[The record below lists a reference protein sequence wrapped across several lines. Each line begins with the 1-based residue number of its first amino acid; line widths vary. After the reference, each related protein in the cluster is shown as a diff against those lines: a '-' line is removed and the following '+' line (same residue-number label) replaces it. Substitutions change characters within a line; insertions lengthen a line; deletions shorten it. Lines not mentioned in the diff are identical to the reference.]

1 MNTDNKKINIG
12 VFFGGK
18 SPEHDIS
25 ITTGQFTIVGLKKL
39 DYSVTPIYLDKQGK
53 WYIDEKLGSLET
65 FLDPEKKEDY
75 LCALTPYSFD
85 LNSSVASQKIIFQ
98 KQGLMRKT
106 VTIDIAFPTFH
117 GLNGEDG
124 TIQGLFEL
132 LNVPYI
138 GCGVASSALTMDK
151 IFTKLIYQS
160 KDILTP
166 DFLSFN
172 SFDWGKNEDTILQ
185 KITES
190 LKWPIFVKPARLG
203 SSIGITKTQNYE
215 ELKMACELG
224 FHYDERIIVE
234 EAVENLMDLTCCVIG
249 NEHTQTSLV
258 QETSFTEG
266 LLSYEDKY
274 LKDGG
279 TQTGQAQNS
288 IIIPARIDEETTNKI
303 REMSAQIFKLF
314 DCSGIARVDFLYN
327 KQTRQLYANEVNTL
341 PGTLYHHLWEKS
353 NLKFEEL
360 LEKLINWAQKK
371 HQTKNKVT
379 YSFDSNLLQT
389 AKAIKLQLNNSSN
402 VGRDVHQRLNALS
415 RSKDPK

>member
-1 MNTDNKKINIG
+1 MDTDNKKINIG

-18 SPEHDIS
+18 SPEHDVS

-39 DYSVTPIYLDKQGK
+39 GYSVTPIYLDKQGK
-53 WYIDEKLGSLET
+53 WYIDEKLGFLKTFLET
-65 FLDPEKKEDY
+65 EKKENY
-75 LCALTPYSFD
+75 LHVLTPSFFD
-85 LNSSVASQKIIFQ
+85 INSSVASQKIVFQ
-98 KQGLMRKT
+98 KQGLIRKKII
-106 VTIDIAFPTFH
+106 IDVAFPTFH

-132 LNVPYI
+132 LNVPFV
-138 GCGVASSALTMDK
+138 GCGVAPSVLTMDK
-151 IFTKLIYQS
+151 IFTKLIYKS
-160 KDILTP
+160 KNIPTP
-166 DFLSFN
+166 EFLFFN
-172 SFDWGKNEDTILQ
+172 SFEWEKNEDTILQ

-203 SSIGITKTQNYE
+203 SSIGITKTQNHE

-327 KQTRQLYANEVNTL
+327 KQIKQLYANEVNTL

-353 NLKFEEL
+353 GLKFEEL

-371 HQTKNKVT
+371 HTTKNKII
-379 YSFDSNLLQT
+379 YSFDSNLLQIT
-389 AKAIKLQLNNSSN
+389 KAIKLGLRNNSSA
-402 VGRDVHQRLNALS
+402 D
-415 RSKDPK
+415 